1 MGQLEKYGL
10 YVLCLV
16 IFLILGV
23 AIWGGPEV
31 GPAGRTPAGGPAA
44 LRGERTGGTANA
56 SFAPSASDL
65 LGGGASQVGGSPN
78 ASGPNGVGPNG
89 GSPVNPPSPNVDGPQ
104 PQPQPQPAARPQHKV
119 ASGDTYES
127 IARKLGSVR
136 LVGEIRRLNPKVDP
150 SRMQLNVMLDLPT
163 PAEVQAILGGTGTT
177 TNSGTTNSG
186 STPTV
191 DKPQPTPAIAGTRT
205 YKIVKGDTL
214 EGIARRELGNPRRVS
229 DITALNPGT
238 DPGNLKIGRSLVL
251 PAK

>member
-44 LRGERTGGTANA
+44 LRGERMGGTANA
-56 SFAPSASDL
+56 SFGPSASEL
-65 LGGGASQVGGSPN
+65 LGGAPRNGEATNGGSQT
-78 ASGPNGVGPNG
+78 GDGPNG
-89 GSPVNPPSPNVDGPQ
+89 GTPVDPMRNDPIRNGNDGPQ
-104 PQPQPQPAARPQHKV
+104 PQPSARPQHKV

-150 SRMQLNVMLDLPT
+150 SRMQLNTVLDLPT
-163 PAEVQAILGGTGTT
+163 SAEVQAILGGTGTA
-177 TNSGTTNSG
+177 TNTGG
-186 STPTV
+186 APAV
-191 DKPQPTPAIAGTRT
+191 DTPQPTPAPAAAGTRL

-214 EGIARRELGNPRRVS
+214 EGIARRELGNPRRVA
-229 DITALNPGT
+229 DITKLNPGT